1 MHDPALRLKRIR
13 GQRGLS
19 QYKFARSLKVSLRS
33 YQYYESGARPLPV
46 ELLHRLAE
54 LGINVHWIVTGD
66 GARNLPPQ
74 EEIEKIKAMAD
85 YWHANYL
92 KSEAS
97 LKLVRMRVREKY
109 GGESVEWIPDQLTA
123 SPGKEMKDQL
133 PASTS
138 NTGTERGTKRK

>member
-1 MHDPALRLKRIR
+1 MHDPALRLKKIR
-13 GQRGLS
+13 GIRGLS
-19 QYKFARSLKVSLRS
+19 QYEFARSLNVSLRS

-109 GGESVEWIPDQLTA
+109 GGEPVEWIPDQLIASTA
-123 SPGKEMKDQL
+123 KSMKDQL

-138 NTGTERGTKRK
+138 TAVTQRKKKRR

>member
-1 MHDPALRLKRIR
+1 M
-13 GQRGLS
+13 
-19 QYKFARSLKVSLRS
+19 
-33 YQYYESGARPLPV
+33 PV

-97 LKLVRMRVREKY
+97 LKLARMRVREKY
-109 GGESVEWIPDQLTA
+109 GGEPVEWIPDQLIASTA
-123 SPGKEMKDQL
+123 KSMKDQL

-138 NTGTERGTKRK
+138 TAVTQRKKKRR

>member
-1 MHDPALRLKRIR
+1 MHDPALRLKKIR
-13 GQRGLS
+13 GIRGLS
-19 QYKFARSLKVSLRS
+19 QYEFARSLRVSLRS

-66 GARNLPPQ
+66 GTRNLPPQ

-109 GGESVEWIPDQLTA
+109 GGEPVEWIPDQLIASTA
-123 SPGKEMKDQL
+123 KSMKDQL

-138 NTGTERGTKRK
+138 TAVTQRKKKRR

>member
-1 MHDPALRLKRIR
+1 M
-13 GQRGLS
+13 S
-19 QYKFARSLKVSLRS
+19 QYEFARSLKVSLRS

-66 GARNLPPQ
+66 GARTLPPQ
-74 EEIEKIKAMAD
+74 EEIEKIKATAD
-85 YWHANYL
+85 YWQANYL
-92 KSEAS
+92 KAEAT
-97 LKLVRMRVREKY
+97 LKLILMQVRDKF

-123 SPGKEMKDQL
+123 SPEKEMKDQL

-138 NTGTERGTKRK
+138 NMGTERGTKRK